1 MRAHDERLGEG
12 TGPAVEAL
20 SIPNITNA
28 DSNAQGE
35 VQQAFPALW
44 KHVRPTTADQFAHQ
58 AERDFAAILDYYRI
72 RWAYEPTSF
81 PLEWDASGRPKV
93 MFTPDFYLP
102 DHRLYIEMTT
112 MRQSLVTRKNR
123 KLRRLREL
131 YPDIKIKLLYR
142 RDYLQLLDVFLRP
155 RTSNTGESIGP
166 IVFDTDAI
174 AKRIK
179 SLAAEIAEN
188 EPENTDSRL
197 VVLIASKGTERFAA
211 GLQEQ
216 LAALSVVSDWDEAR
230 PSRPR
235 SATPTSEVGMSVR
248 PKLDLSGRR
257 VLLLTD
263 VVSTGLSMEFLNR
276 WVVGRGAREVAI
288 CTLLDRPEARI
299 TEVPVRYAAFIAPK
313 ELVVGYGLQLRKRFS
328 GLDYI
333 ATLNTSSNDG

>member
-1 MRAHDERLGEG
+1 VQAQDERLGEG
-12 TGPAVEAL
+12 TGPAVESL
-20 SIPNITNA
+20 SISEITESTSSA
-28 DSNAQGE
+28 PGE

-44 KHVRPTTADQFAHQ
+44 KHVRPTTTDQFAHQ

-81 PLEWDASGRPKV
+81 PLEWDASGRPNV
-93 MFTPDFYLP
+93 LFTPDFYLP

-155 RTSNTGESIGP
+155 RSGNASESIGT
-166 IVFDTDAI
+166 IVFDAETI
-174 AKRIK
+174 AERVM
-179 SLAAEIAEN
+179 SLAVEIAANIGKN
-188 EPENTDSRL
+188 EDSRL
-197 VVLIASKGTERFAA
+197 IVLTASKGAERFAA
-211 GLQEQ
+211 DLRVQ
-216 LAALSVVSDWDEAR
+216 LAALGVASDWDVAR

-235 SATPTSEVGMSVR
+235 SANPTSEVGMSAR
-248 PKLDLSGRR
+248 PKVDLSGRR

-276 WVVGRGAREVAI
+276 WAVGKGVREVAI

-299 TEVPVRYAAFIAPK
+299 TEVPVRYVAFHAPK
-313 ELVVGYGLQLRKRFS
+313 ELVIGYGLQLRKRFS
-328 GLDYI
+328 KLDYI
-333 ATLNTSSNDG
+333 ATLNTTAKEG